1 MNIIT
6 NNDNRF
12 RNDLFAAI
20 DYEVRPSGKRHT
32 VKGKQLGP
40 HFVFAWIFKD
50 AWDNI
55 SAGIASADKYKF
67 HSSEALFNNPAVWKE
82 YAKPIHI
89 AIGRCLAYFV
99 ANKMLPLA
107 CVNPGA
113 DNNKLYRVL
122 G

>member
-1 MNIIT
+1 METIAE
-6 NNDNRF
+6 
-12 RNDLFAAI
+12 RNTKIRDDLFAAI
-20 DYEVRPSGKRHT
+20 KYETRRAGKKTT
-32 VKGKQLGP
+32 VTGKQLGA
-40 HFVFAWIFKD
+40 HFVFAWIVKD

-55 SAGIASADKYKF
+55 SAGIAAADKYKF
-67 HSSEALFNNPAVWKE
+67 HSSEALFNNPTVWDD
-82 YAKPIHI
+82 YDKPIHI

-113 DNNKLYRVL
+113 GNNKLYRVL